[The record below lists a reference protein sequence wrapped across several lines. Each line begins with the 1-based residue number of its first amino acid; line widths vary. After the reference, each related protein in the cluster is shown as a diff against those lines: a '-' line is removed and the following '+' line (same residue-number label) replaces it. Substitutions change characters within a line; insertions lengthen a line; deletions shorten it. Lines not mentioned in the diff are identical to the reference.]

1 MEKILFGPSG
11 NSKLFYDLGYKSSLQ
26 APAWLKSLG
35 LNAYEYSF
43 GKGYVM
49 GSEKAAELGKVALEN
64 GITMSIHAPYYINF
78 ANESEEMIEKS
89 YGYVL
94 TGLNYLKLMGGKHL
108 VFHAASQGKLSRER
122 ALELT
127 RNRLE
132 ILAKKVKENGFGSLT
147 LCPETMGKPMQIGT
161 YEEIIDLCTVD
172 EIYVPTFDFGHIYA
186 LNLGNFGTY
195 EDYRK
200 VFELAIEKLGFERA
214 SNCHIHFSMIEYGG
228 KGEVR
233 HLNFDN
239 GQYGPN
245 FEPLMKAIKDLG
257 LKPMIICESR
267 DNMAT
272 DALALKNA
280 FERA

>member
-1 MEKILFGPSG
+1 MEEILFGPSG
-11 NSKLFYDLGYKSSLQ
+11 NSSLFYETGHKSSLE

-43 GKGYVM
+43 GKGYIM
-49 GSEKAAELGKVALEN
+49 GSEKARLLGEEAERN
-64 GITMSIHAPYYINF
+64 GIKISIHAPYYINF
-78 ANESEEMIEKS
+78 ANENEEMVEKS

-94 TGLNYLKLMGGKHL
+94 TGLKFLRDMKGQQL
-108 VFHAASQGKLSRER
+108 VFHAASQGKLPREK

-127 RNRLE
+127 RERLK
-132 ILAKKVKENGFGSLT
+132 ILANKARENGFGDLT
-147 LCPETMGKPMQIGT
+147 LCLETMGKPLQIGT
-161 YEEIIDLCTVD
+161 YEEVIELCTVD
-172 EIYVPTFDFGHIYA
+172 EIYTPTFDFGHIYA

-195 EDYRK
+195 EDFKK
-200 VFELAIEKLGFERA
+200 VFELSIEKLGFERT
-214 SNCHIHFSMIEYGG
+214 SNCHIHFSMIEYGN

-239 GQYGPN
+239 GKFGPS

-267 DNMAT
+267 DNMAI
-272 DALALKNA
+272 DAIALKKA
-280 FERA
+280 FEAL